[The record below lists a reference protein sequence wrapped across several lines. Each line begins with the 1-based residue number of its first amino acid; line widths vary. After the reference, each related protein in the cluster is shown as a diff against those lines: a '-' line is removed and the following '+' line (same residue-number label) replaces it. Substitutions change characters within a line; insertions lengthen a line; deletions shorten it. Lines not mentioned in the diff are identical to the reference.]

1 MRITAKIHEV
11 FNNEK
16 SNVKAT
22 ASAAFGGQFAVHGFT
37 VMNGK
42 NGLFLNMP
50 SKMNDEGEY
59 VSTFHPITKDA
70 RTQLNN
76 TILEA
81 YEQALT
87 ESQAQSDEP
96 SEDEGES
103 EDEDFEEITDDQE
116 MGM

>member
-1 MRITAKIHEV
+1 
-11 FNNEK
+11 
-16 SNVKAT
+16 
-22 ASAAFGGQFAVHGFT
+22 VHGFT

-42 NGLFLNMP
+42 NGLFVNMP

-70 RTQLNN
+70 RNQLNN

-87 ESQAQSDEP
+87 ESQTQSDEP
-96 SEDEGES
+96 SEDEEES

>member
-1 MRITAKIHEV
+1 MRITAKIHEI

-37 VMNGK
+37 VMNGR
-42 NGLFLNMP
+42 NGLFVNMP

-70 RTQLNN
+70 RTQLSN

-81 YEQALT
+81 YEQALN
-87 ESQAQSDEP
+87 ESQTQSSEP
-96 SEDEGES
+96 SVSEEES

>member
-1 MRITAKIHEV
+1 MRITAKIHEI

-42 NGLFLNMP
+42 NGLFFNMP
-50 SKMNDEGEY
+50 SQMNGGGEY
-59 VSTFHPITKDA
+59 VSDFPPTQKDA

-76 TILEA
+76 TTLA
-81 YEQALT
+81 ANEQALP
-87 ESQAQSDEP
+87 ESPTPTRGPHGDRK
-96 SEDEGES
+96 ES

>member
-22 ASAAFGGQFAVHGFT
+22 ASAAFGDQFAVHGFT
-37 VMNGK
+37 VMNG
-42 NGLFLNMP
+42 LFVNMP

-87 ESQAQSDEP
+87 ESQTQSDEP

-103 EDEDFEEITDDQE
+103 EEEDFEEITDDQE
-116 MGM
+116 MRM

>member
-11 FNNEK
+11 FSNEK

-42 NGLFLNMP
+42 NGLFVNMP

-76 TILEA
+76 TILDA
-81 YEQALT
+81 YEQALA
-87 ESQAQSDEP
+87 ESRTQTDDPYNGE
-96 SEDEGES
+96 EES

>member
-1 MRITAKIHEV
+1 MKITAKIHEV
-11 FNNEK
+11 FNNKK

-42 NGLFLNMP
+42 NGLFVNMP

-70 RTQLNN
+70 RMQLTN
-76 TILEA
+76 TILSA
-81 YEQALT
+81 YEQALN
-87 ESQAQSDEP
+87 ESQTQSDEP
-96 SEDEGES
+96 SEGEEES
-103 EDEDFEEITDDQE
+103 EEEGFEEITDDQE